1 MEEKVFSVS
10 EFITLLNIGLK
21 KSKARIVGE
30 VGKIDVWPTGHISFP
45 LRDEKDQSII
55 NCIIWKSRYR
65 MFNIE
70 LKDGLKVIV
79 SGYPEIYNLSGRL
92 SVIIETIEY
101 AGEGALKQEYER
113 LKKKLAEEGM
123 FEKSKKRPI
132 PEYLQKIGLI
142 TSLKGAVIADFSNNL
157 KKHGFRV
164 TIIDSRVEGQAAVLE
179 LLASIKTLRKKNI
192 EALVIIRGGGSMES
206 MLAFNNELLI
216 REVAAFPVPVIVGI
230 GHHKDEP
237 LVALAADG
245 SESTPTAV
253 ANCLNESWD
262 QATLFLERYERDI
275 IGNYEDALD
284 KVKVL
289 IDQSIDAIREAGHLI
304 FDKYKTIEDR
314 LKISFQNFKNTLLNI
329 KIDLNKSLNRS
340 LSGFRLLLS
349 RVSQKLKQAEK
360 VIALNSPEHQLR
372 LGYSIAFCGNKI
384 IRRTGDAKIGDNID
398 LRVID
403 GTIISKVKNINKK

>member
-10 EFITLLNIGLK
+10 EFITLLNIGLR

-30 VGKIDVWPTGHISFP
+30 VGKIEVWPTGHISFP

-92 SVIIETIEY
+92 SVITETIEY

-113 LKKKLAEEGM
+113 LKKKLAEEGI

-157 KKHGFRV
+157 KKHGFKV
-164 TIIDSRVEGQAAVLE
+164 TIIDSRVEGQAAVPE

-206 MLAFNNELLI
+206 MLVFNNELLV
-216 REVAAFPVPVIVGI
+216 REVATFPVPVIVGI

-237 LVALAADG
+237 LVALAADV

-253 ANCLNESWD
+253 ANRLNESWD
-262 QATLFLERYERDI
+262 HAALFLERYERDI
-275 IGNYEDALD
+275 IGNYKDALD
-284 KVKVL
+284 NIKVL
-289 IDQSIDAIREAGHLI
+289 IDQS
-304 FDKYKTIEDR
+304 
-314 LKISFQNFKNTLLNI
+314 
-329 KIDLNKSLNRS
+329 
-340 LSGFRLLLS
+340 
-349 RVSQKLKQAEK
+349 EK
-360 VIALNSPEHQLR
+360 VIVLNNPEHQLR
-372 LGYSIAFCGNKI
+372 LGYSIAFCNGKI

-398 LRVID
+398 LRVTD
-403 GTIISKVKNINKK
+403 GTIISEVKNINK